1 MNDPQ
6 SDADRIRAKRLAK
19 LQAGRSPSASAE
31 ASSLASTSTQAPS
44 VTATEAIPV
53 KQPRHLLTTSLPPAP
68 QQLAQLPLKRKAP
81 PSAADKVD
89 LASWEDESITQIF
102 KVTLNRSTAE
112 RSNYDLVW
120 LKSLESEL
128 LSEGY
133 GQAPPLRL
141 SGEILDRLLIA
152 RLELDPHAMSDD
164 LDYVPVL
171 ASLPDQMTVFEY
183 LVGCWKRLNK
193 GRNELLRKNP
203 VKEIQQ
209 ASVLLEKIRNLV
221 ISYAGLNLQDPG
233 MFPQPQ
239 GRDVGPSELVRPL
252 LSLSAFS
259 SPLVSTSPADNAL
272 NPTEVEP
279 FLQDLAQR
287 FEPDNEIDSVLG
299 PVARQ
304 LLFHESLVRPEGIGG
319 GDSSWRAIVSGVE
332 ALVSIKSIAV
342 MFTRLTEWNP
352 PLATG
357 ASIEMLS
364 MMGPLCRLGV
374 FSREWSYIAETYF
387 SEPSKRSR
395 SDIESSYASLRGTVK
410 SLQSS
415 LFSIFN
421 TIVRASPEARE
432 AVLEYFATVIRLN
445 VKRAGMQVEPHTV
458 ASDSFMINLHSVLLR
473 FAEPFMDARYSKMD
487 RIDSLYFAISER
499 IDVKEETRIKA
510 TSEEATR
517 WAEDHRQG
525 AAPPN
530 FISEIFYLC
539 NAMAHYGYLRTAQT
553 YEDFGKHLDDLQR
566 HHDMI
571 NGDRS
576 WMGTPFQARTEQ
588 TLNHCKLEI
597 AKIQAHQLAFRVQ
610 LLEPDLVFRY
620 IGFTNFVSTWLI
632 RKVDPRGSHPQPIV
646 ELPLPQEIP
655 MSFRVL
661 PEYILED
668 VVEYFLFVARH
679 SPNSLD
685 LSGKEELV
693 IFALTFL
700 TSTWC
705 IKNPFLKSK
714 INEAVFYG
722 VLPYAHERNGILSG
736 VLNSHPVALKNLIPA
751 MTHFYI
757 EVEQT
762 GASSQFYDKFNARR
776 NIAYILKAVWDNPV
790 HREALNT
797 EAKDVEKFVRFVNLM
812 INDVTY
818 LMDESLSELT
828 QIHNLQAEMADQAA
842 WQARPAQYRRE
853 RENTLRGLERHA
865 SGYTTLGK
873 STVGLLRDFTAE
885 TKAPFMMPEIV
896 DRLAGMLDYN
906 LEALVGPKCSEL
918 KVKEP
923 EKYNFNP
930 RHLLSDILQVYLNL
944 GDQDEFARAVAND
957 GRTYK
962 PELFETAI
970 AKARKIALKPE
981 SELEQLRAFAVKV
994 AETKATID
1002 QEEDLGEIPEEFL
1015 DPLMYTLMRDP
1026 VTLPSSHVVIDRATI
1041 KSHLLSDAKDPFNR
1055 SPLKFSEVLP
1065 NLELKA
1071 RIDAFVVERRSQH
1084 AVRKPTRD
1092 SGSNIDAVME

>member
-1 MNDPQ
+1 MGSGN
-6 SDADRIRAKRLAK
+6 STIRAKRLAK
-19 LQAGRSPSASAE
+19 LQAGRSPTASAE
-31 ASSLASTSTQAPS
+31 ASSASTPSQTPS
-44 VTATEAIPV
+44 VTTTEATPV
-53 KQPRHLLTTSLPPAP
+53 KPRQILTTSLPPP
-68 QQLAQLPLKRKAP
+68 VQQLPQLPLKRKAP
-81 PSAADKVD
+81 LSTTDKVE
-89 LASWEDESITQIF
+89 LIAQIF
-102 KVTLNRSTAE
+102 KVTLDRSTAE

-120 LKSLESEL
+120 LKNLQAESNI
-128 LSEGY
+128 S
-133 GQAPPLRL
+133 LRL

-164 LDYVPVL
+164 LEYVPVL
-171 ASLPDQMTVFEY
+171 ASLPAQMTVFEY

-193 GRNELLRKNP
+193 ARNDLLRRNP
-203 VKEIQQ
+203 VNEMQQ
-209 ASVLLEKIRNLV
+209 ASVLLEKIRGLV
-221 ISYAGLNLQDPG
+221 ISYAGLNLQDPE

-239 GRDVGPSELVRPL
+239 GRDVGPSELVGPL
-252 LSLSAFS
+252 LSLSMLS
-259 SPLVSTSPADNAL
+259 SPLTSSSPADNAL
-272 NPTEVEP
+272 DPVEVEL
-279 FLQDLAQR
+279 FLQDLARR

-299 PVARQ
+299 PVVLQ
-304 LLFHESLVRPEGIGG
+304 LLSTRR
-319 GDSSWRAIVSGVE
+319 GDSSWRAVVTGVE
-332 ALVSIKSIAV
+332 TLVRVKSIAV
-342 MFTRLTEWNP
+342 MFTRLPEWNP
-352 PLATG
+352 PHATA
-357 ASIEMLS
+357 ASIETLS

-374 FSREWSYIAETYF
+374 FSREWPYIAKTYF
-387 SEPSKRSR
+387 SEPNNRSR

-421 TIVRASPEARE
+421 TLVRASPEAKE
-432 AVLEYFATVIRLN
+432 AVLEYFATVVRLN
-445 VKRAGMQVEPHTV
+445 VKRAGMQVEPDTV
-458 ASDSFMINLHSVLLR
+458 ASDSFMINLHSVLLQ
-473 FAEPFMDARYSKMD
+473 FAEPFMDARYSKMN
-487 RIDSLYFAISER
+487 RIDPLYFAVSNR

-510 TSEEATR
+510 TSEEAAQ
-517 WAEDHRQG
+517 WADEHRQG
-525 AAPPN
+525 AGPPN

-539 NAMAHYGYLRTAQT
+539 NAMAHYGYLRTIQT

-576 WMGTPFQARTEQ
+576 WVGTPFQARTEATINQ
-588 TLNHCKLEI
+588 CKLEM

-632 RKVDPRGSHPQPIV
+632 RKVDPRESHPQPIV
-646 ELPLPQEIP
+646 ELPLPQEVP

-668 VVEYFLFVARH
+668 VIEYFLFV
-679 SPNSLD
+679 
-685 LSGKEELV
+685 GKEELV
-693 IFALTFL
+693 TFALTFL

-705 IKNPFLKSK
+705 IKNPFLKAK

-722 VLPYAHERNGILSG
+722 VLPYGHERNGILSG
-736 VLNSHPVALKNLIPA
+736 LLNSHPIAVKHLIPA

-762 GASSQFYDKFNARR
+762 GASSQFYDKFSAR
-776 NIAYILKAVWDNPV
+776 NIAYILKAVWNNPV
-790 HREALNT
+790 HRDALNA
-797 EAKDVEKFVRFVNLM
+797 EAKNVEKFVRFVNLM

-828 QIHNLQAEMADQAA
+828 QIHNLQAEMADQVA
-842 WQARPAQYRRE
+842 WQARPTQYRRE

-896 DRLAGMLDYN
+896 NRLAAMLDYN

-918 KVKEP
+918 RVKEP
-923 EKYNFNP
+923 EKYSFNP
-930 RHLLSDILQVYLNL
+930 RLLLSDILQVYLNL
-944 GDQDEFARAVAND
+944 SDEDEFVRAVAND

-970 AKARKIALKPE
+970 TRARKILLKSE

-994 AETKATID
+994 AETKATIE

-1015 DPLMYTLMRDP
+1015 GIPLMYTLMRDP
-1026 VTLPSSHVVIDRATI
+1026 VTLPSSRVVIDRATI
-1041 KSHLLSDAKDPFNR
+1041 KSHLLSDSKDPFNR
-1055 SPLKFSEVLP
+1055 SPLSFSALDP
-1065 NLELKA
+1065 ELKA
-1071 RIDAFVVERRSQH
+1071 RIDAFVTERRSQT
-1084 AVRKPTRD
+1084 AAASKPGGD
-1092 SGSNIDAVME
+1092 SANMDTVMD

>member
-19 LQAGRSPSASAE
+19 LQGGRSPAASAE
-31 ASSLASTSTQAPS
+31 ASSSASTPIQAPP
-44 VTATEAIPV
+44 VTATEATPA
-53 KQPRHLLTTSLPPAP
+53 KPRKNLTNSLPAAA
-68 QQLAQLPLKRKAP
+68 QQPPQLPLKRKAP
-81 PSAADKVD
+81 PSTTDKVD
-89 LASWEDESITQIF
+89 LSSWEDESITRIF

-120 LKSLESEL
+120 LKSLEAEL

-133 GQAPPLRL
+133 GQASPLRL
-141 SGEILDRLLIA
+141 SGEILDSLLIA

-164 LDYVPVL
+164 LEYVPVL
-171 ASLPDQMTVFEY
+171 ASLPAQMTVFEY

-193 GRNELLRKNP
+193 TRNDLMRKTP
-203 VKEIQQ
+203 VKEMQQ
-209 ASVLLEKIRNLV
+209 ASVLLDKICNLV
-221 ISYAGLNLQDPG
+221 ISYAGLSLQDPG

-252 LSLSAFS
+252 LSLSALS
-259 SPLVSTSPADNAL
+259 SPLASSSPTANAL
-272 NPTEVEP
+272 DPTEVGP
-279 FLQDLAQR
+279 FLQDLARR
-287 FEPDNEIDSVLG
+287 FEPDNEIDNVLG

-304 LLFHESLVRPEGIGG
+304 LLLHTLLRPEGIGG
-319 GDSSWRAIVSGVE
+319 SDSSWRAVVSGVE
-332 ALVSIKSIAV
+332 ALVSVKSIAV
-342 MFTRLTEWNP
+342 MFTRLPEWNP
-352 PLATG
+352 PHATA
-357 ASIEMLS
+357 ASIETLS

-374 FSREWSYIAETYF
+374 FSREWPYIAQTYF
-387 SEPSKRSR
+387 SEPSERSR

-415 LFSIFN
+415 LYSIFN
-421 TIVRASPEARE
+421 TLLRASPEARE
-432 AVLEYFATVIRLN
+432 AVLEYFATVVRLN
-445 VKRAGMQVEPHTV
+445 VKRAGMQVDPQTV

-473 FAEPFMDARYSKMD
+473 LAEPFMDARYSKMD
-487 RIDSLYFAISER
+487 RIDSLYFAISNR
-499 IDVKEETRIKA
+499 IDLKEETRIKA
-510 TSEEATR
+510 TSEEAAQ
-517 WAEDHRQG
+517 WAEEHRQG
-525 AAPPN
+525 ASPPN

-539 NAMAHYGYLRTAQT
+539 NAMAHYGYLRTIQT

-576 WMGTPFQARTEQ
+576 WVGTPFQARTEATIKQ
-588 TLNHCKLEI
+588 CKLEM

-632 RKVDPRGSHPQPIV
+632 RKVDPRGSHPQPVV
-646 ELPLPQEIP
+646 ELPLPQEVP

-668 VVEYFLFVARH
+668 VVEYFLFVVRH
-679 SPNSLD
+679 SPHSLE

-693 IFALTFL
+693 IFSLTFL
-700 TSTWC
+700 TSTWY
-705 IKNPFLKSK
+705 IKNPFLKAK
-714 INEAVFYG
+714 VNEAIFYG
-722 VLPYAHERNGILSG
+722 ILPYAHERNGILSG

-762 GASSQFYDKFNARR
+762 GASSQFYDKFSAWR

-797 EAKDVEKFVRFVNLM
+797 EAKNVEKFVRFINLM

-828 QIHNLQAEMADQAA
+828 QIHNLQAEMADQVA
-842 WQARPAQYRRE
+842 WQARSTQYRRE

-896 DRLAGMLDYN
+896 DRLAAMLDYN

-944 GDQDEFARAVAND
+944 SDQDEFARAVAND

-970 AKARKIALKPE
+970 AKARKLLLKSE
-981 SELEQLRAFAVKV
+981 SELEQLRAFAIKV
-994 AETKATID
+994 AETKATIE
-1002 QEEDLGEIPEEFL
+1002 QEDDLGEIPEEFL

-1026 VTLPSSHVVIDRATI
+1026 VTLPSSGVVIDRPTI

-1055 SPLKFSEVLP
+1055 SPLSLSDVLP
-1065 NLELKA
+1065 NPELKT
-1071 RIDAFVVERRSQH
+1071 RIDAFVAERRSQI
-1084 AVRKPTRD
+1084 AAARKPTVHSD
-1092 SGSNIDAVME
+1092 ETGTAMDL

>member
-1 MNDPQ
+1 M
-6 SDADRIRAKRLAK
+6 
-19 LQAGRSPSASAE
+19 E
-31 ASSLASTSTQAPS
+31 AT
-44 VTATEAIPV
+44 PV
-53 KQPRHLLTTSLPPAP
+53 KPRQILKTSLPPAV
-68 QQLAQLPLKRKAP
+68 QQLPQLPLKRKAP
-81 PSAADKVD
+81 LSATDKVE
-89 LASWEDESITQIF
+89 LSSWEDESITQIF
-102 KVTLNRSTAE
+102 KVTLDRSTAE

-120 LKSLESEL
+120 LKNLQAEL
-128 LSEGY
+128 LSEGH
-133 GQAPPLRL
+133 GQTSSPLRL

-152 RLELDPHAMSDD
+152 RLELDPHTMSDD
-164 LDYVPVL
+164 LEYVPVL
-171 ASLPDQMTVFEY
+171 ASLPAQMTVFEY

-193 GRNELLRKNP
+193 ARNDLLRRNP
-203 VKEIQQ
+203 VKEMQQ
-209 ASVLLEKIRNLV
+209 ASVLLEKIRGLV
-221 ISYAGLNLQDPG
+221 ISYAGLNLQDPE

-239 GRDVGPSELVRPL
+239 GRDVGPSELVKPL
-252 LSLSAFS
+252 LSLSMLS
-259 SPLVSTSPADNAL
+259 SPLASSSPADNSL
-272 NPTEVEP
+272 DPIEVEP
-279 FLQDLAQR
+279 FLQDLARR

-299 PVARQ
+299 PVVLQ
-304 LLFHESLVRPEGIGG
+304 LLSHSSLVRPEGIGG
-319 GDSSWRAIVSGVE
+319 GDSSWRAVVTGVE
-332 ALVSIKSIAV
+332 ALVRVKSIAV
-342 MFTRLTEWNP
+342 MFTRLAEWNP
-352 PLATG
+352 PHATA
-357 ASIEMLS
+357 ASIEISSL
-364 MMGPLCRLGV
+364 MGPLCRLGV
-374 FSREWSYIAETYF
+374 FSREWPYIAETYF
-387 SEPSKRSR
+387 SDPSNRSR
-395 SDIESSYASLRGTVK
+395 SDVESSYASLRGTVK

-421 TIVRASPEARE
+421 TLVRASPEAKE
-432 AVLEYFATVIRLN
+432 AVLEYFATVVRLN
-445 VKRAGMQVEPHTV
+445 VKRAGMQVDPHTV

-487 RIDSLYFAISER
+487 RIDPLYFAVSNR

-510 TSEEATR
+510 TSEEAAH
-517 WAEDHRQG
+517 WAEEHRQG
-525 AAPPN
+525 AGPPN

-539 NAMAHYGYLRTAQT
+539 NAMAHYGYLRTIQT

-576 WMGTPFQARTEQ
+576 WVGTPFQARTEA
-588 TLNHCKLEI
+588 TLNQCKLEM

-620 IGFTNFVSTWLI
+620 TGFNNFVSTWLI
-632 RKVDPRGSHPQPIV
+632 RKVDPRGSHPQTTV
-646 ELPLPQEIP
+646 ELPLPQEVP

-668 VVEYFLFVARH
+668 VIEYFLFVVRH

-685 LSGKEELV
+685 LSGKEELI

-705 IKNPFLKSK
+705 IKNPFLKAK
-714 INEAVFYG
+714 INEAIFYG
-722 VLPYAHERNGILSG
+722 VLPYGHERNGILSG
-736 VLNSHPVALKNLIPA
+736 LLNSHPLAVKNLIPA

-776 NIAYILKAVWDNPV
+776 NIAYILKAVWNSPI

-797 EAKDVEKFVRFVNLM
+797 EAKNVEKFVRFVNLM

-842 WQARPAQYRRE
+842 WQARPTQYRRE

-896 DRLAGMLDYN
+896 NRLAAMLDYN

-918 KVKEP
+918 RVKEP

-930 RHLLSDILQVYLNL
+930 RHLLNDILQVYLNL
-944 GDQDEFARAVAND
+944 SDEEEFVRAVAND

-970 AKARKIALKPE
+970 NKARKISLKPE
-981 SELEQLRAFAVKV
+981 SELEQLHAFAIKV
-994 AETKATID
+994 AETKVTIE

-1055 SPLKFSEVLP
+1055 SPLSFSEVLP
-1065 NLELKA
+1065 NPELKA
-1071 RIDAFVVERRSQH
+1071 RIDAFVTERRGQ
-1084 AVRKPTRD
+1084 AAAARKPAGD
-1092 SGSNIDAVME
+1092 SGNMDTAMD